1 MSKGVAL
8 NYKNTSYGDLLLLQN
23 YCTRNNTTMY
33 NYNLNI
39 RNNEGHHL
47 WLPGWHVGAHLP

>member
-8 NYKNTSYGDLLLLQN
+8 NYGTTRCGDLLLLQN
-23 YCTRNNTTMY
+23 YCTRNSKTMY
-33 NYNLNI
+33 NYYLNI
-39 RNNEGHHL
+39 RNNEEHHL